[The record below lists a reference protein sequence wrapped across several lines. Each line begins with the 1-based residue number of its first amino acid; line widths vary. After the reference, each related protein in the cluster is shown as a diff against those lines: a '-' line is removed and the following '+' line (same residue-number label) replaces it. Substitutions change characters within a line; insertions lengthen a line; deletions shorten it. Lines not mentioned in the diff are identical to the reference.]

1 VVSALSAVA
10 AILAAGKWS
19 LIRASVTHTGVA
31 RLCRMWS
38 GVCAAIWANAN
49 AAVAG
54 VESRRPSALA
64 EFTCG
69 GCDEDQAAGVD
80 WALRRRAAEIG
91 QR

>member
-1 VVSALSAVA
+1 MVVSALSAVA

-19 LIRASVTHTGVA
+19 RIGASVTHTGVA

-54 VESRRPSALA
+54 VESRRPSPRWLS
-64 EFTCG
+64 
-69 GCDEDQAAGVD
+69 
-80 WALRRRAAEIG
+80 LRAAVATRTRPLGSIG
-91 QR
+91 RCDGGRQR